1 MSRFRPFASADRL
14 VQVGTNLS
22 VKGRFQETL
31 SFNHFEQEDL
41 MNVRE
46 IYKMAEP
53 MIPEAIR
60 ILRDYLKE
68 MRPEDTSIT
77 EQDIQRYFTNF
88 FQKEREEA
96 FVDDSI
102 SFYLKFR
109 AANYP
114 QGKLLVAFDQVNFFF
129 LTYILSKKGLQP
141 NACLALLESLQRATN
156 VQRQIFIEVFSEKF
170 SEEMTCHISD
180 VLEKNAEILFI
191 KDLLKKLK
199 QQTSDVQMA
208 AASGEELAVSIDE
221 VARNAQDVAEET
233 EQAVSNAEKGR
244 EVITHAL
251 SEIIKT
257 EETFEH
263 IVGQFEHLQEQVK
276 TIEKVVGIINE
287 IAQQTNLLALN
298 ASIEAARAG
307 EKGKGFAVV
316 ASEVRKLA
324 ENTVTSLKEINTN
337 VEELKAFASDMS
349 QTVYKA
355 KDVVQAGAKDAN
367 NAVPLLTDI
376 TKTIVNI
383 NDATSN
389 TAAIAEEQASA
400 VNDVASRMTSIA
412 HVTEEIS
419 DLGVLTGKAIHA
431 LSKRIEEFRLDVVNH
446 NVHLSTKSLLNL
458 AKSDHI
464 LWKWKIY
471 NMILGYEDVREEDT
485 GTHHTCRLGKWYYD
499 QETLKRVGHL
509 PEYKQLE
516 TPHAAVHDQARLA
529 AKAYHAGDIEQA
541 EYHLQLLDEASK
553 QVLGYIEQIQKQ
565 L

>member
-1 MSRFRPFASADRL
+1 M
-14 VQVGTNLS
+14 
-22 VKGRFQETL
+22 
-31 SFNHFEQEDL
+31 
-41 MNVRE
+41 
-46 IYKMAEP
+46 
-53 MIPEAIR
+53 
-60 ILRDYLKE
+60 
-68 MRPEDTSIT
+68 
-77 EQDIQRYFTNF
+77 
-88 FQKEREEA
+88 
-96 FVDDSI
+96 
-102 SFYLKFR
+102 
-109 AANYP
+109 
-114 QGKLLVAFDQVNFFF
+114 
-129 LTYILSKKGLQP
+129 
-141 NACLALLESLQRATN
+141 QRATN

-307 EKGKGFAVV
+307 EQGKGFAVV

-337 VEELKAFASDMS
+337 VEELKAFASDTS

-541 EYHLQLLDEASK
+541 EYHLQLLDEASE